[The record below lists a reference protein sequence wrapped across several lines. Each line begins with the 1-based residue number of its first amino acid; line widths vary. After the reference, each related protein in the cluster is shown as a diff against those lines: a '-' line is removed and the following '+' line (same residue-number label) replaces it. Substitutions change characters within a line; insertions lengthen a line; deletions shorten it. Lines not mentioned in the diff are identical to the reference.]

1 MCGLTRV
8 FNVLF
13 RKIVLQSNEFRIKQ
27 LTEDLAA
34 ARRALSEKE
43 ELVSRLRI
51 EVREISNRVVNIKA
65 L

>member
-1 MCGLTRV
+1 MCGLSRV

-13 RKIVLQSNEFRIKQ
+13 RKILLQSNEFRIKQ